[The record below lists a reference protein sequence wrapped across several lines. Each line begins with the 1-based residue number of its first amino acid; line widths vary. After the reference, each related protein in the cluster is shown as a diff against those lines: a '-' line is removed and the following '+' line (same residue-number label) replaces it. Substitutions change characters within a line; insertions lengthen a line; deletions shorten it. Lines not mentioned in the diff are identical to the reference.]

1 MFCGGFV
8 LASAVNVAFLALLLL
23 FAVVHLI
30 DFETNL
36 QVAQFHLIS
45 TCDDITDSRYIFTA
59 KIFSRLLFPFSLGIQ
74 DRSFAVTKMLNLDEA
89 T

>member
-23 FAVVHLI
+23 FAVVYLI

-36 QVAQFHLIS
+36 QVAQFHLNLHVR
-45 TCDDITDSRYIFTA
+45 RYNRFQIYFYC
-59 KIFSRLLFPFSLGIQ
+59 
-74 DRSFAVTKMLNLDEA
+74 
-89 T
+89 